1 VGGLSLATFMTLFV
15 IPIVYVVVDAAC
27 VKLTGKSSAHGL
39 RKAQE
44 IERETAGMSPEVAHA
59 K

>member
-1 VGGLSLATFMTLFV
+1 M
-15 IPIVYVVVDAAC
+15 VDAAC
-27 VKLTGKSSAHGL
+27 VRFTGKSSAHGL

-44 IERETAGMSPEVAHA
+44 IERETAGMDSEPAHA